1 MDRIVECV
9 PNFSEGRNQATVQA
23 LIDAV
28 ASVAGV
34 RLLDYTMDYD
44 HHRSVLT
51 LVGEPEPMLEAV
63 FRTIR
68 VATDLIDLQKH
79 RGVHPRVGATDVVPF
94 VPIRGTTMQDC
105 VQLAKRLGQRVG
117 QELDIPVFL
126 YERAA
131 LHPDH
136 APLESVRRGGL
147 EGLAFRMESDPDWT
161 PDFGPS
167 HLHKSAGAVVIGARP
182 PLIAFN
188 VNLHSTNLELAQSIA
203 KTIRQSNGGVSHLKA
218 IGVELASR
226 GLVQVAMNLTDYEVT
241 PLHVAFEAVQAQA
254 ALHGVAIAGSEI
266 VGLVPQAALVK
277 PAIDVLR
284 LDHFDPTQI
293 LETNIEAALSP
304 AGAHQPK
311 DGRER
316 SDDLRRLAL
325 SQFIE
330 AVAAATPI
338 PAGGAVAALAGALA
352 SALGIMGSRI
362 SRQPVTEHR
371 LEEIT
376 WRLSDL
382 LQADGEAY
390 RTFVEA
396 AMLPKTDSNRPMAL
410 SSALH
415 VATEIPLEM
424 AERSAEA
431 GALLHACSSGAKRRV
446 QSDLK
451 VGLIM
456 AIAAGEAGLHT
467 VKENLKI
474 QPNQR
479 LKRALRARVQQV
491 SENLEE
497 LKALCYTPPPSRS
510 GAGEHSA
517 QALPGKVRKQDEWK
531 SRSSTTTLKKRSKL
545 RRKSS
550 QGKGSSGN

>member
-1 MDRIVECV
+1 M
-9 PNFSEGRNQATVQA
+9 
-23 LIDAV
+23 
-28 ASVAGV
+28 AG
-34 RLLDYTMDYD
+34 
-44 HHRSVLT
+44 
-51 LVGEPEPMLEAV
+51 
-63 FRTIR
+63 
-68 VATDLIDLQKH
+68 TD
-79 RGVHPRVGATDVVPF
+79 
-94 VPIRGTTMQDC
+94 
-105 VQLAKRLGQRVG
+105 
-117 QELDIPVFL
+117 
-126 YERAA
+126 
-131 LHPDH
+131 
-136 APLESVRRGGL
+136 
-147 EGLAFRMESDPDWT
+147 
-161 PDFGPS
+161 
-167 HLHKSAGAVVIGARP
+167 
-182 PLIAFN
+182 
-188 VNLHSTNLELAQSIA
+188 
-203 KTIRQSNGGVSHLKA
+203 
-218 IGVELASR
+218 
-226 GLVQVAMNLTDYEVT
+226 
-241 PLHVAFEAVQAQA
+241 
-254 ALHGVAIAGSEI
+254 I
-266 VGLVPQAALVK
+266 VGLVPQAALVN

-456 AIAAGEAGLHT
+456 AIAAGGNIYFLAKLGATDGMTFQQMAASMTGMSEREYREMMVAGG
-467 VKENLKI
+467 
-474 QPNQR
+474 
-479 LKRALRARVQQV
+479 
-491 SENLEE
+491 
-497 LKALCYTPPPSRS
+497 RS
-510 GAGEHSA
+510 IEGNRFVGEDGSA
-517 QALPGKVRKQDEWK
+517 QAHRQPQGSGKPGWDP
-531 SRSSTTTLKKRSKL
+531 
-545 RRKSS
+545 
-550 QGKGSSGN
+550 

>member
-1 MDRIVECV
+1 MNRIVECV

-28 ASVAGV
+28 SSVTGV
-34 RLLDYTMDYD
+34 RLLDHSVDYD

-51 LVGEPEPMLEAV
+51 IAGDPEAMVEAV

-79 RGVHPRVGATDVVPF
+79 TGVHPRVGATDVVPF
-94 VPIRGTTMQDC
+94 VPVRGTTMQDC

-117 QELDIPVFL
+117 QELNIPVFL

-161 PDFGPS
+161 PDFGPPR
-167 HLHKSAGAVVIGARP
+167 LHKTAGAIVIGARP

-188 VNLHSTNLELAQSIA
+188 VNLHSTNLEIAQSIA
-203 KTIRQSNGGVSHLKA
+203 KGIRQSNGGLSHLKA

-226 GLVQVAMNLTDYEVT
+226 RMVQVAMNLTDYEVT
-241 PLHVAFEAVQAQA
+241 SLRVAFEAVQAQA
-254 ALHGVAIAGSEI
+254 ALHGVDIAGSEI
-266 VGLVPQAALVK
+266 VGLVPEAAFVETAIQA
-277 PAIDVLR
+277 LR
-284 LDHFDPTQI
+284 LARFDPAQI
-293 LETNIEAALSP
+293 LETKIEAAFSP
-304 AGAHQPK
+304 AAGRQPK
-311 DGRER
+311 EAREGAE
-316 SDDLRRLAL
+316 DLRRLPL

-338 PAGGAVAALAGALA
+338 PAGGAVAAVAGALA
-352 SALGIMGSRI
+352 SALGIMGARLS
-362 SRQPVTEHR
+362 QQMVTGHR
-371 LEEIT
+371 LDEIA

-390 RTFVEA
+390 RTFIEA
-396 AMLPKTDSNRPMAL
+396 AKLPGADSSRPMAL
-410 SSALH
+410 ASALH
-415 VATEIPLEM
+415 VATEIPLEI

-431 GALLHACSSGAKRRV
+431 GALLHACSSGVKRRV
-446 QSDLK
+446 QSDLR

-456 AIAAGEAGLHT
+456 ATAAGEAALHT
-467 VKENLKI
+467 VKANLEI
-474 QPNQR
+474 QPNQQ
-479 LKRALRARVQQV
+479 LKRALQARVHQV

-497 LKALCYTPPPSRS
+497 LKGLCYTPLPSRS
-510 GAGEHSA
+510 VAKNSA
-517 QALPGKVRKQDEWK
+517 QALPVKVRKRYEWK
-531 SRSSTTTLKKRSKL
+531 LKSSITTSRKRSKL
-545 RRKSS
+545 RRKNSR
-550 QGKGSSGN
+550 GKGSSGN